1 MKYMQRNIPN
11 ASALLLAFAA
21 LLLLA
26 APALLAV
33 NAHPINPNLS
43 WAPNPIAI
51 GGTTGATF
59 GVGDTIPGISPAQSD
74 PDCPAGAFF
83 TGTLTVTTPGGLTSS
98 ITETSIPCGTQNLS
112 AAYPAAFTPG
122 TGSPSTSTSGTY
134 SATWAGTT
142 TALVGG
148 VHPIFSTSD
157 NFVVSPATINGAPEF
172 GAPAMLVA
180 AIGLV
185 AVALVKKANLVKI

>member
-11 ASALLLAFAA
+11 ASALLLTFAA

-26 APALLAV
+26 TPALLAV
-33 NAHPINPNLS
+33 RADPINPNLS
-43 WAPNPIAI
+43 WAPNPINVGA
-51 GGTTGATF
+51 TTTATF
-59 GVGDTIPGISPAQSD
+59 GVGDTIPGTSPAVSD
-74 PDCPAGAFF
+74 PDCPSGDFF

-98 ITETSIPCGTQNLS
+98 VTETNIPCGTQNLS
-112 AAYPAAFTPG
+112 AVYPTAFTPG
-122 TGSPSTSTSGTY
+122 SGAPSTGTAGTY
-134 SATWAGTT
+134 TAEWKGTT

-148 VHPIFSTSD
+148 IHPAFDTIDSFVVQSTSH
-157 NFVVSPATINGAPEF
+157 GAPEF

-185 AVALVKKANLVKI
+185 AVALVKKANLIKV

>member
-26 APALLAV
+26 TPALLAV
-33 NAHPINPNLS
+33 HADPINPNLS

-51 GGTTGATF
+51 GATTTATF
-59 GVGDTIPGISPAQSD
+59 GVGDTVPGGASD
-74 PDCPAGAFF
+74 PDCPAGQTF
-83 TGTLTVTTPGGLTSS
+83 TGTLTVTTPGGKTSS
-98 ITETSIPCGTQNLS
+98 VTETAIPCGTQNLN
-112 AAYPAAFTPG
+112 AIYPTAFTPG
-122 TGSPSTSTSGTY
+122 TGAPNTGTAGTY
-134 SATWAGTT
+134 TAEWKGTT

-148 VHPIFSTSD
+148 VHPAFDTIDS
-157 NFVVSPATINGAPEF
+157 FVVSPNTHTAPEF

-185 AVALVKKANLVKI
+185 VVAAMKKANIVKV

>member
-26 APALLAV
+26 TPAILAV
-33 NAHPINPNLS
+33 RADPIQPNLS
-43 WAPNPIAI
+43 WSPNPINI
-51 GGTTGATF
+51 GGTTTATF
-59 GVGDTIPGISPAQSD
+59 GVADTVPGGASD
-74 PDCPAGAFF
+74 PDCPAGDFF

-98 ITETSIPCGTQNLS
+98 VTETNIPCGTQTLH

-122 TGSPSTSTSGTY
+122 TGAPSTSTSGTY
-134 SATWAGTT
+134 VTEWKGTT

-148 VHPIFSTSD
+148 VHPAFDTIDS
-157 NFVVSPATINGAPEF
+157 FVVLPNTSTVPQF

-185 AVALVKKANLVKI
+185 AVALVKKANLVKV

>member
-26 APALLAV
+26 SPALLAV
-33 NAHPINPNLS
+33 HADPINPNLS
-43 WAPNPIAI
+43 WSPNPIAI
-51 GGTTGATF
+51 GATTTATF
-59 GVGDTIPGISPAQSD
+59 GVGDTIPGTSPAQSD

-98 ITETSIPCGTQNLS
+98 VTETHIACGTQNLS
-112 AAYPAAFTPG
+112 AAYPGAFTPG
-122 TGSPSTSTSGTY
+122 TGAPSTGTSGTY
-134 SATWAGTT
+134 TAEWKGTT

-148 VHPIFSTSD
+148 VHPAFDTID
-157 NFVVSPATINGAPEF
+157 NFVVSPATMHGAPEF

-185 AVALVKKANLVKI
+185 AVALVKKANIVKV

>member
-26 APALLAV
+26 SPALLAV
-33 NAHPINPNLS
+33 HADPINPNLS
-43 WAPNPIAI
+43 WSPNPIAI
-51 GGTTGATF
+51 GATTTATF
-59 GVGDTIPGISPAQSD
+59 GVGDTIPAQSD

-98 ITETSIPCGTQNLS
+98 VTETHIACGTQNLS
-112 AAYPAAFTPG
+112 AAYPGAFTPG
-122 TGSPSTSTSGTY
+122 TGAPSTSTSGTY

-148 VHPIFSTSD
+148 VHPVFSTGDS
-157 NFVVSPATINGAPEF
+157 FVVVPIGGVPEF
-172 GAPAMLVA
+172 GAPTMLVA
-180 AIGLV
+180 AFGLV
-185 AVALVKKANLVKI
+185 AVALAKKA